1 MDASCSNDD
10 GRPHFCMVA
19 PMRASQTLAQHLD
32 PRAGPKRILALDG
45 GGLRGVLTLGI
56 LREIE
61 SMLRTRHG
69 GNPAFRLSDYFDLIA
84 GTSTGAIIAAALA
97 LGMTVDE
104 VHGHYLR
111 LGNVV
116 FKRSL
121 LRWGALRA
129 KFPADKV
136 RESLVGVFGD
146 RRLDSADLR
155 TGLLIVTKRLDT
167 GGTWPLTNH
176 PRSRFF
182 ERGTHATTI
191 ANREYSL
198 WQVVRASTAAP
209 YFFDPES
216 IRIGRGANGVKAVSG
231 DFIDGGVSPH
241 NNPAL
246 QALMTATMPGYAF
259 NWEAGEGQML
269 VVSVG
274 TGKANAEVGHRNVL
288 ESTAAIHALLSLKSL
303 MEDCAD
309 HVETMMQW
317 LSCSPTAR
325 QIDREI
331 GTIATPLGG
340 KALCSYLRYNV
351 QLTSD
356 WFATQLGEFVGD
368 RALTALGAMDQP
380 DNIPELDRV
389 GRLAGDKLVKAAH
402 FDAAFDLH

>member
-1 MDASCSNDD
+1 MSTS
-10 GRPHFCMVA
+10 R
-19 PMRASQTLAQHLD
+19 TLAQHLD
-32 PRAGPKRILALDG
+32 PGAGPKRILALDG
-45 GGLRGVLTLGI
+45 GGLRGVMTLGM

-61 SMLRTRHG
+61 SQLRTRHG
-69 GNPAFRLSDYFDLIA
+69 GDPAFRLSDYFDLIA

-104 VHGHYLR
+104 VHAHYLR

-136 RESLVGVFGD
+136 REALVGVFSE
-146 RRLDSADLR
+146 RRLDSAELR
-155 TGLLIVTKRLDT
+155 TGLLVVTKRLDT
-167 GGTWPLTNH
+167 GSTWPLTNH
-176 PRSRFF
+176 PRSRYF
-182 ERGTHATTI
+182 ERGTQATTI
-191 ANREYSL
+191 ANREYPL

-216 IRIGRGANGVKAVSG
+216 IRIGRGADGVQAVSG
-231 DFIDGGVSPH
+231 DFVDGGVSQH

-246 QALMTATMPGYAF
+246 QALMTATIPGYAF
-259 NWEAGEGQML
+259 NWEAGEGQIL

-274 TGKANAEVGHRNVL
+274 TGKADAAVGHRNVIEATSAL
-288 ESTAAIHALLSLKSL
+288 HAVLSLKAL

-317 LSCSPTAR
+317 LSRSPTAR
-325 QIDREI
+325 QIDREM

-356 WFATQLGEFVGD
+356 WFATQLGETVSAK
-368 RALTALGAMDQP
+368 ALAALGAMDEP

-389 GRLAGDKLVKAAH
+389 GRVAGSKLVKAAH